1 MLKILNKMERKD
13 FIKNSLGL
21 LGASLIVPKVL
32 MSCKDSTVVNDCEVW
47 ASETEG
53 PFPTKKPEDF
63 LSKNIKGDRTGVE
76 ATIKI
81 NVTNVDESCQPL
93 IGAIVDIWHCDKDGN
108 YSQYGGIRMQPT
120 DYKSYKFLR
129 GRQVT
134 DENGNVEFN
143 SIFPGWYESR
153 ATHIHVHIYDQ
164 KGKSLK
170 VTQIAFPEGENSVV
184 EIVNSAK
191 EYGYTKGL
199 TGYTY
204 NANDNVFSDDTDGN
218 QLAKVSG
225 SLEKGYTIEADIVI
239 STENIEKAK
248 EPTGGGPGIPPPP
261 DGMPPFD
268 RKPKDENN

>member
-1 MLKILNKMERKD
+1 
-13 FIKNSLGL
+13 
-21 LGASLIVPKVL
+21 
-32 MSCKDSTVVNDCEVW
+32 
-47 ASETEG
+47 
-53 PFPTKKPEDF
+53 
-63 LSKNIKGDRTGVE
+63 
-76 ATIKI
+76 
-81 NVTNVDESCQPL
+81 
-93 IGAIVDIWHCDKDGN
+93 
-108 YSQYGGIRMQPT
+108 MQPT

-225 SLEKGYTIEADIVI
+225 SLEKGYTIEANIVI
-239 STENIEKAK
+239 STENIEEAK
-248 EPTGGGPGIPPPP
+248 EPMGGGPGMPPPP

>member
-1 MLKILNKMERKD
+1 MERKD

-32 MSCKDSTVVNDCEVW
+32 MSCKDSNVVNDYEVW

-76 ATIKI
+76 AKIKI

-108 YSQYGGIRMQPT
+108 YSQYGGMRMQPT

-170 VTQIAFPEGENSVV
+170 VTQIAFPEGENSAVK
-184 EIVNSAK
+184 IVNSAK

-204 NANDNVFSDDTDGN
+204 NENDNVFSDDTDGN

-225 SLEKGYTIEADIVI
+225 SLEKGYTIEANIVI
-239 STENIEKAK
+239 STENIEEAK
-248 EPTGGGPGIPPPP
+248 EPMGGGL
-261 DGMPPFD
+261 GMPPPFD